1 MCLAIVKGTFSKLKN
16 HLRLFH
22 GFLKTMGVAVELYI
36 VEIMIANP
44 NSTVLINIEIMFYI
58 VPLKKFTQH
67 LFVSLVIRFFSA
79 VLMLRGT

>member
-1 MCLAIVKGTFSKLKN
+1 
-16 HLRLFH
+16 
-22 GFLKTMGVAVELYI
+22 MGVAVELYI

-79 VLMLRGT
+79 VLMLRGTKTIICQGITIYPCPNQTIL